1 MAMCIRVST
10 PLKNTSPPSFLPSP
24 SSPHPPIPLNW
35 QTVQAAAPLFSQS
48 PPLFWFFV
56 TLKSDFP
63 ANSQNIKVF
72 HP

>member
-10 PLKNTSPPSFLPSP
+10 PLKNTSPLLSCQA
-24 SSPHPPIPLNW
+24 PHPLIPLNW